1 MSKTSPEVRTRP
13 NILITGVPCTGKTT
27 LARRFVDDERAA
39 GFVYMD
45 VNEAIVKHKLHSG
58 FDEEYKSFVLDEDKF
73 LDHLEEYFDGENAE
87 GGLVIDYHSCEFF
100 PVRWFDFVVV
110 LRCENA
116 PLYDRL
122 HERAGYSEKKR
133 AENLE
138 CEIMGVV
145 AEEAH
150 DAYPKEGVVHEIQN
164 NVPEDLER
172 NVAFLL
178 DLVRSFEEG
187 KAAK

>member
-1 MSKTSPEVRTRP
+1 MSKTSPETRTRP

-27 LARRFVDDERAA
+27 FAQRLIADSSATNLT
-39 GFVYMD
+39 YID
-45 VNEAIVKHKLHSG
+45 VNDAIVKHKLHSG
-58 FDEEYKSFVLDEDKF
+58 FDDEYKSFVLDEDKF
-73 LDHLEEYFDGENAE
+73 LDYLEEFFDGEHSD
-87 GGLVIDYHSCEFF
+87 GGLIIDYHSCEFF
-100 PVRWFDFVVV
+100 PIRWFDHVIV

-122 HERAGYSEKKR
+122 HERANYSEKKR

-150 DAYPKEGVVHEIQN
+150 DSYPKEGVVHELQN
-164 NVPEDLER
+164 NNQEDLER
-172 NVAFLL
+172 NVGYVIELIKKFRNEKSTA
-178 DLVRSFEEG
+178 
-187 KAAK
+187 